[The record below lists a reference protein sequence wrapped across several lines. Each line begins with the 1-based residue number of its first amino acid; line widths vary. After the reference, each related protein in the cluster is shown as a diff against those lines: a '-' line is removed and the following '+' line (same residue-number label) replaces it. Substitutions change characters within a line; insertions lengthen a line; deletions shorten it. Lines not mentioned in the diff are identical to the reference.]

1 MAQSRKLMMLLC
13 IPLFL
18 LILVPP
24 ALSQAKDTCMM
35 CHKNAS
41 LSMTKQGR
49 KVSLFVDAAQI
60 KASAHGNVPCAGCH
74 PGFNPMKRPHAE
86 VIKPVKCQTCHA
98 VKGYA
103 QSVHGKPLDQTGRNS
118 APVASCKRC
127 HGTHGTRS
135 LKGAKGTGNGL
146 NVADF
151 CGQCHKEVA
160 QKFQMSAHGMAYGK
174 AGSKTPGCL
183 ECHGSSH
190 TIGST
195 KSKESP
201 LYKTN
206 EPKFC
211 LKCHL
216 DDPEVQKKVGFAIPF
231 MAGYNQSVHGI
242 ALASGNMKAAACSDC
257 HGAHEMK
264 LATDP
269 SSRVSKWN
277 VADTC
282 ARCHAKIAETYN
294 ASIHGIAV
302 RKGISD
308 SPTCTDCHGQHH
320 IFSIKDSRSPVAQ
333 RNLSEQICA
342 TCHNSVQLNQKY
354 GIAPGRFASFA
365 DSYHGLASRAG
376 SVEVANCASCHGV
389 HNIKPSS
396 DPTSTVNPANLAV
409 TCGNCH
415 PGANA
420 NFAKGAVHVLDLRDS
435 RSGILYWIRTI
446 YIFLIIIVVGGMV
459 LHNLLDFIKKT
470 RHRLAIRQGKI
481 NAAHHSS
488 AQYVRMTLNERIQ
501 HAMMFSSFIV
511 LAITGFMLRYPD
523 SWWVLPLRQLST
535 GFFEMRSALHRI
547 AAVVMVAISIYH
559 IFYMLFTKRGRRFT
573 MDMLPRFKD
582 IGDVFTNVLY
592 LTGLSK
598 KKPLFERFG
607 YIEKA
612 EYWALVW
619 GVIVMAVTGFIMWFD
634 NYFMGQLTKLGW
646 DISRTIHFYEA
657 CLATLAILAWHFY
670 FVLFNPDI
678 YPMSSAWLTGK
689 ISEEEMADE
698 HPLELEKLK
707 KLEK

>member
-1 MAQSRKLMMLLC
+1 MAKFRKLMISLYVPL
-13 IPLFL
+13 LFL
-18 LILVPP
+18 MVVPP
-24 ALSQAKDTCMM
+24 VLSQAPDPCML
-35 CHKNAS
+35 CHKNAA

-49 KVSLFVDAAQI
+49 KVSLFVDAAQL
-60 KASAHGNVPCAGCH
+60 KASVHGKLPCASCH
-74 PGFNPMKRPHAE
+74 PGFSPMKRPHAE
-86 VIKPVKCQTCHA
+86 VIKAVRCEACHPIE
-98 VKGYA
+98 GFER
-103 QSVHGKPLDQTGRNS
+103 SVHGQPLDKTGKNK
-118 APVASCKRC
+118 APVVSCKRC
-127 HGTHGTRS
+127 HGTHETRS
-135 LKGAKGTGNGL
+135 LKNAIARGRFNI
-146 NVADF
+146 ADF
-151 CGQCHKEVA
+151 CGQCHAVIT

-174 AGSKTPGCL
+174 EGSKAPGCL
-183 ECHGSSH
+183 ECHGSTH
-190 TIGST
+190 TMGST
-195 KSKESP
+195 KSNASP
-201 LYKTN
+201 LYKAN

-216 DDPEVQKKVGFAIPF
+216 DDPDVQKKVGFAIPF
-231 MAGYNQSVHGI
+231 MAGYNQSVHGV
-242 ALASGNMKAAACSDC
+242 ALASGNLKAATCSDC

-269 SSRVSKWN
+269 SSLVSKWN

-294 ASIHGIAV
+294 ESIHGVAV
-302 RKGISD
+302 RKGLSD

-320 IFSIKDSRSPVAQ
+320 IFSTKDPRSPASQ

-354 GIAPGRFASFA
+354 GIPPNRFASFA
-365 DSYHGLASRAG
+365 DSFHGLASRGGAL
-376 SVEVANCASCHGV
+376 EVANCASCHGV

-420 NFAKGAVHVLDLRDS
+420 NFAKGAVHVEDLRDS

-446 YIFLIIIVVGGMV
+446 YIYLIIVVIGGMV

-470 RHRLAIRQGKI
+470 RHRLAIRRGEI
-481 NAAHHSS
+481 SAEHHAST
-488 AQYVRMTLNERIQ
+488 QYVRMTLNERIQ
-501 HAMMFSSFIV
+501 HAAMFSSFIV
-511 LAITGFMLRYPD
+511 LAITGFMLRFPD
-523 SWWVLPLRQLST
+523 AWWVIPIRNLST
-535 GFFEMRSALHRI
+535 GFFEMRSALHRVG
-547 AAVVMVAISIYH
+547 AVVMVAISIYH
-559 IFYMLFTKRGRRFT
+559 LFYMLFTKRGRRFT
-573 MDMLPRFKD
+573 LDMLPKFKD
-582 IGDVFTNVLY
+582 LGDVFRNIFY

-598 KKPLFERFG
+598 KKPLFDRFG

-634 NYFMGQLTKLGW
+634 NYFMGILTKLGW

-689 ISEEEMADE
+689 VSEEEMAEE

-707 KLEK
+707 KPGK